1 MVDGPPKSELEV
13 ALAQLVIEGVPV
25 RLKEAEVTSAPK
37 GKFTPAVS
45 PLPEPAKVC
54 EKLVLPSANWVSVVA
69 ADANG
74 SKEQISII
82 ATKLIAMFLIP
93 RVLRS
98 IGGPLGTVRS
108 SISMLWVLDERTIYQ
123 NSNNK
128 DAFEEVGLRC
138 REQGSGRNSS
148 GQ

>member
-1 MVDGPPKSELEV
+1 
-13 ALAQLVIEGVPV
+13 
-25 RLKEAEVTSAPK
+25 K

-74 SKEQISII
+74 SKEQMSISVTKFI
-82 ATKLIAMFLIP
+82 AIDLIP
-93 RVLRS
+93 RVVRS

-108 SISMLWVLDERTIYQ
+108 SISMLWVLDEHTFTKTVTTKMLSKRLDCDVGSKAVEEIQAGNIKTI
-123 NSNNK
+123 
-128 DAFEEVGLRC
+128 
-138 REQGSGRNSS
+138 
-148 GQ
+148 